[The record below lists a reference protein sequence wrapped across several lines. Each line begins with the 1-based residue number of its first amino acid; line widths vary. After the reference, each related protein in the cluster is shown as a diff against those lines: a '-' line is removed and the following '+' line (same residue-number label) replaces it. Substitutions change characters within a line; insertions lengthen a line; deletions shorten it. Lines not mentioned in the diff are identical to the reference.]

1 MGRAMHDV
9 QYDEVNDEIII
20 ANPFAQAI
28 MTYRGGADGE
38 EAPIRIIQGP
48 RTQIQ
53 SPDVGVSV
61 DNVHDELFVSDAD
74 AILVFSRTANGD
86 VAPIRVIRGPDTQL
100 SAGAR
105 GMAVDPI
112 RNLIVSSH
120 DPERRGD
127 AAAAGNSSG
136 GSILIFN
143 RTDRGN
149 VAPLRVIK
157 GPKTGLPPRS
167 SIIQLR
173 VYPPKGLI
181 LVPIRG
187 GRGEDGE
194 RTSGTIAVWSI
205 HDSGDI
211 PPRWL
216 IGGPQSQIRTA
227 RIALNPEAKEV
238 IAGTKTY
245 YVPEIF

>member
-9 QYDEVNDEIII
+9 QYDEVNDEIVI

-28 MTYRGGADGE
+28 LTYRGGADGDE
-38 EAPIRIIQGP
+38 SPIRIIQGP

-53 SPDVGVSV
+53 SPDVGVDV
-61 DNVHDELFVSDAD
+61 DPIHDEIYVSDAD
-74 AILVFSRTANGD
+74 SILVFPRTANGD
-86 VAPIRVIRGPDTQL
+86 VAPIRVIRGPDTRL
-100 SAGAR
+100 DAGAR

-112 RNLIVSSH
+112 NNVLVTSF
-120 DPERRGD
+120 DPVGW
-127 AAAAGNSSG
+127 
-136 GSILIFN
+136 IMIFD
-143 RTDRGN
+143 RTAHGN
-149 VAPLRVIK
+149 VAPLRVIE
-157 GPKTGLPPRS
+157 GPKTGLPPDS

-187 GRGEDGE
+187 HDRDEGGY
-194 RTSGTIAVWSI
+194 IAVWSI
-205 HDSGDI
+205 RDNGNV

-216 IGGPQSQIRTA
+216 IGGPKSQMRTA
-227 RIALNPEAKEV
+227 RVALNPKAKEI
-238 IAGTKTY
+238 IAGAKTY